1 MFEVDARG
9 GFVQHEEI
17 RLTRESPGNQDALLL
32 PTRECRNVGIE
43 LLRQSNQ
50 SSGVADGVSIGSGQW
65 PKVFL
70 CANRPA
76 ATISLTFDPPSSAGE
91 RCGT

>member
-43 LLRQSNQ
+43 LLRQPNQ
-50 SSGVADGVSIGSGQW
+50 SSGVADGVSICSGQW
-65 PKVFL
+65 PKVLSVCQPSCRNDLFDL
-70 CANRPA
+70 RPA
-76 ATISLTFDPPSSAGE
+76 E
-91 RCGT
+91 QRR